1 MKLVFKYLKPFGFSL
16 LIGFCIKVAG
26 TLAELALP
34 YILSHMLDVVVP
46 ANAAQTN
53 LTPVYI
59 WGGIMLVCAVLALVL
74 NIVANRMAARVA
86 RDAAQAV
93 RHDLFAKT
101 MHLSASQTDRFGIP
115 ELETRLTSDT
125 YNIHHFLGM
134 IQRIGV
140 RAPILLVGGI
150 AVSYFLDW
158 RLATVM
164 VALLPFIGVAVFSI
178 SRRGVPLYTA
188 SQKAGD
194 DMVRVVRED
203 IGGIRVIKA
212 LSKKEYERARF
223 DGVNRALVKNE
234 KRAAL
239 TMALTNPL
247 ITILLNVGLVAVVL
261 VGAFLVNV
269 DLSKPGRIIAF
280 IQYFTLI
287 SNAMIVINRIF
298 IMYTK
303 CMASANRIGQV
314 MSAGEELLPDASYLP
329 EQDALSEQDGE
340 PVPPADRI
348 VFEKVSFSYNGEQ
361 NDLEDISFSLPRGAT
376 LGIIGA
382 TGSGKSTL
390 LRLLLRNYD
399 PGQGNVYVD
408 GINIRALSHDELCA
422 HFGTAMQNDF
432 LYADTVRENICFGRE
447 IPEQDLVTAVR
458 VAQAEEFISAFPEGY
473 EHLLTSK
480 GTNISG
486 GQKQRLLIARAL
498 AGKPDILILDDAS
511 SALDYKTDAAL
522 RRDLREHFAET
533 TTVVVAQRVSS
544 VMHADLILV
553 LDEGKVIGKGTHDQL
568 IESCQVYR
576 EIRDSQMG
584 GALLD

>member
-1 MKLVFKYLKPFGFSL
+1 MKLVIKYLKPFGISL

-46 ANAAQTN
+46 KNASAGN
-53 LTPVYI
+53 LTPVFV
-59 WGGIMLVCAVLALVL
+59 WGGVMLLCAVAALVL

-86 RDAAQAV
+86 KNAAQQV

-101 MHLSASQTDRFGIP
+101 MRLSPKQTDAFGIP

-140 RAPILLVGGI
+140 RAPILLIGGI
-150 AVSYFLDW
+150 TMSYFLDW

-164 VALLPFIGVAVFSI
+164 VCLLPFIGISVFFI

-223 DGVNRALVKNE
+223 DRVNRALVKNE
-234 KRAAL
+234 KKAAL

-247 ITILLNVGLVAVVL
+247 ITILLNAGLVAVVL
-261 VGAFLVNV
+261 VGAFLVDA
-269 DLSKPGRIIAF
+269 DLSKQGRIISF

-298 IMYTK
+298 IMTTK
-303 CMASANRIGQV
+303 CLASANRIGTV
-314 MSAGEELLPDASYLP
+314 MSAADELVPDPKGLPLP
-329 EQDALSEQDGE
+329 TSDH
-340 PVPPADRI
+340 I
-348 VFEKVSFSYNGEQ
+348 VFENVSFSYNGEQ

-399 PGQGNVYVD
+399 PQKGNIYV
-408 GINIRALSHDELCA
+408 GGKNIRAMKHEELCA
-422 HFGTAMQNDF
+422 MFGTAMQNDF
-432 LYADTVRENICFGRE
+432 LYADTVKENICFGRE
-447 IPEQDLVTAVR
+447 ISDGDLALAIR
-458 VAQAEEFISAFPEGY
+458 VAQAEEFVSAFPEGV
-473 EHLLTSK
+473 EHELTSK
-480 GTNISG
+480 GTNVSG
-486 GQKQRLLIARAL
+486 GQRQRLLIARAL
-498 AGKPDILILDDAS
+498 AGKPEILILDDAS

-522 RRDLREHFAET
+522 RRDLRLNFADT

-553 LDEGKVIGKGTHDQL
+553 LDEGKIIGKGNHEQL
-568 IESCQVYR
+568 LGSCEVYR

-584 GALLD
+584 GALLE

>member
-1 MKLVFKYLKPFGFSL
+1 MKLVIKYLKPFGISL

-46 ANAAQTN
+46 KNASAGN
-53 LTPVYI
+53 LTPVFV
-59 WGGIMLVCAVLALVL
+59 WGGVMLLCAVAALVL

-86 RDAAQAV
+86 KNAAQQV

-101 MHLSASQTDRFGIP
+101 MRLSPKQTDAFGIP

-140 RAPILLVGGI
+140 RAPILLIGGI
-150 AVSYFLDW
+150 TMSYLLDP

-164 VALLPFIGVAVFSI
+164 VCLLPFIGISVFFI

-223 DGVNRALVKNE
+223 DRVNRALVKNE
-234 KRAAL
+234 KKAAL

-247 ITILLNVGLVAVVL
+247 ITILLNAGLVAVVL
-261 VGAFLVNV
+261 VGAFLVDA
-269 DLSKPGRIIAF
+269 DLSKQGRIISF

-298 IMYTK
+298 IMTTK
-303 CMASANRIGQV
+303 CLASANRIGTV
-314 MSAGEELLPDASYLP
+314 MSAADELVPDPKGLPLP
-329 EQDALSEQDGE
+329 TSDH
-340 PVPPADRI
+340 I
-348 VFEKVSFSYNGEQ
+348 VFENVSFSYNGEQ

-399 PGQGNVYVD
+399 PQKGNIYV
-408 GINIRALSHDELCA
+408 GGKNIRAMKHEELCA
-422 HFGTAMQNDF
+422 MFGTAMQNDF
-432 LYADTVRENICFGRE
+432 LYADTVKENICFGRE
-447 IPEQDLVTAVR
+447 IPDGDLAVAIR
-458 VAQAEEFISAFPEGY
+458 VAQAEEFVSAFPEGV
-473 EHLLTSK
+473 EHELTSK
-480 GTNISG
+480 GTNVSG
-486 GQKQRLLIARAL
+486 GQRQRLLIARAL
-498 AGKPDILILDDAS
+498 AGKPEILILDDAS

-522 RRDLREHFAET
+522 RRDLRLNFADT

-553 LDEGKVIGKGTHDQL
+553 LDEGKIIGKGNHEQL
-568 IESCQVYR
+568 LGSCEVYR

-584 GALLD
+584 GALLE

>member
-1 MKLVFKYLKPFGFSL
+1 MKLVIKYLKPFGFAL
-16 LIGFCIKVAG
+16 LIGFIIKVAG
-26 TLAELALP
+26 TLVELALP

-46 ANAAQTN
+46 SNAPAGN
-53 LTPVYI
+53 MTPVLI
-59 WGGIMLVCAVLALVL
+59 WGGMMILCALAALVL

-86 RDAAQAV
+86 KDAAQAV

-101 MHLSASQTDRFGIP
+101 MRLSPRQTDKFGIP

-140 RAPILLVGGI
+140 RAPILLIGGI

-158 RLATVM
+158 QLATVM
-164 VALLPFIGVAVFSI
+164 VCLLPFIGVSVFYI
-178 SRRGVPLYTA
+178 SRRGVPLYSA

-212 LSKKEYERARF
+212 LSKKQYERERF
-223 DGVNRALVKNE
+223 DVVNRALVRNE
-234 KRAAL
+234 KRASL
-239 TMALTNPL
+239 TMALTNPI
-247 ITILLNVGLVAVVL
+247 ITILLNAGLVAVVL
-261 VGAFLVNV
+261 VGTFLVNKN
-269 DLSKPGRIIAF
+269 LSEQGKIIAF

-298 IMYTK
+298 IMSTK
-303 CMASANRIGQV
+303 CIASANRINAV
-314 MSAGEELLPDASYLP
+314 MDAAEELQQEAKLPLP
-329 EQDALSEQDGE
+329 TTDH
-340 PVPPADRI
+340 I
-348 VFEKVSFSYNGEQ
+348 VFRDVSFSYNGEQ

-399 PGQGNVYVD
+399 VDKGNIYVGGQDV
-408 GINIRALSHDELCA
+408 RTLPHEKLSDM
-422 HFGTAMQNDF
+422 FGTAMQNDF
-432 LYADTVRENICFGRE
+432 VYADTVRENICFGRE
-447 IPEQDLVTAVR
+447 ISDEDLSLALR
-458 VAQAEEFISAFPEGY
+458 VAQAEEFVSAVPEGV
-473 EHLLTSK
+473 EHELTSK
-480 GTNISG
+480 GTNVSG
-486 GQKQRLLIARAL
+486 GQRQRLLIARAL
-498 AGKPDILILDDAS
+498 AGKPEILILDDAS

-522 RRDLREHFAET
+522 RRDLRLRFADT

-553 LDEGKVIGKGTHDQL
+553 LDEGRIIGKGTHEQL
-568 IESCQVYR
+568 LENCSVYR

>member
-1 MKLVFKYLKPFGFSL
+1 MKLVIKYLKPFGISL

-46 ANAAQTN
+46 EHAPTGD
-53 LTPVYI
+53 LTLVFV
-59 WGGIMLVCAVLALVL
+59 WGGVMLLCAVAALVL
-74 NIVANRMAARVA
+74 NIIANRMAARVA
-86 RDAAQAV
+86 KNAAQQV

-101 MHLSASQTDRFGIP
+101 MRLSPKQTDAFGIP

-140 RAPILLVGGI
+140 RAPILLIGGI
-150 AVSYFLDW
+150 TMSYFLDW

-164 VALLPFIGVAVFSI
+164 VCLLPFIGISVFFI

-223 DGVNRALVKNE
+223 DRVNRALVKNE
-234 KRAAL
+234 KKAAL

-247 ITILLNVGLVAVVL
+247 ITILLNAGLVAVVL
-261 VGAFLVNV
+261 VGAFLVDA
-269 DLSKPGRIIAF
+269 DLSKQGRIISF

-298 IMYTK
+298 IMTTK
-303 CMASANRIGQV
+303 CLASANRIGTV
-314 MSAGEELLPDASYLP
+314 MSAADELVPDPKGLPLP
-329 EQDALSEQDGE
+329 TSDH
-340 PVPPADRI
+340 I
-348 VFEKVSFSYNGEQ
+348 VFENVSFSYNGEQ

-399 PGQGNVYVD
+399 PQKGNIYV
-408 GINIRALSHDELCA
+408 GGKNIRAMKHEELCA
-422 HFGTAMQNDF
+422 MFGTAMQNDF
-432 LYADTVRENICFGRE
+432 LYADTVKENICFGRE
-447 IPEQDLVTAVR
+447 IPDGDLALAIR
-458 VAQAEEFISAFPEGY
+458 VAQAEEFVSAFPEGV
-473 EHLLTSK
+473 EHELTSK
-480 GTNISG
+480 GTNVSG
-486 GQKQRLLIARAL
+486 GQRQRLLIARAL
-498 AGKPDILILDDAS
+498 AGKPEILILDDAS

-522 RRDLREHFAET
+522 RRDLRLNFADT

-553 LDEGKVIGKGTHDQL
+553 LDEGKIIGKGNHEQL
-568 IESCQVYR
+568 LGSCEVYR

-584 GALLD
+584 GALLE

>member
-1 MKLVFKYLKPFGFSL
+1 MKLVMKYLKPFGISL
-16 LIGFCIKVAG
+16 LIGFMIKVTG

-46 ANAAQTN
+46 ANAAKGN
-53 LTPVYI
+53 VAPVFI
-59 WGGIMLVCAVLALVL
+59 WGGVMLLCAVAALVL
-74 NIVANRMAARVA
+74 NIIANRMAARVA
-86 RDAAQAV
+86 KNAAQQV

-101 MHLSASQTDRFGIP
+101 MHLSPKQTDTFGIP

-140 RAPILLVGGI
+140 RAPILLIGGI
-150 AVSYFLDW
+150 TMSYFLDW
-158 RLATVM
+158 RMATVM
-164 VALLPFIGVAVFSI
+164 VCLLPFIGLSVFFI
-178 SRRGVPLYTA
+178 SRRGVPLYSA

-223 DGVNRALVKNE
+223 DRVNRALVKNE
-234 KRAAL
+234 KKAAL

-247 ITILLNVGLVAVVL
+247 ITILLNAGLVAVVL
-261 VGAFLVNV
+261 VGAFLVDA
-269 DLSKPGRIIAF
+269 DLSKQGRIISF

-298 IMYTK
+298 IMTTK
-303 CMASANRIGQV
+303 CLASANRIETV
-314 MSAGEELLPDASYLP
+314 MSADEEMVPDESCLPLP
-329 EQDALSEQDGE
+329 TQDH
-340 PVPPADRI
+340 I
-348 VFEKVSFSYNGEQ
+348 VFENVSFSYNGEI

-399 PGQGNVYVD
+399 AQKGNIYV
-408 GINIRALSHDELCA
+408 GGKNIRAMRHEELCA

-432 LYADTVRENICFGRE
+432 LYADTVRENVCFGRE
-447 IPEQDLVTAVR
+447 ITDADLALALR
-458 VAQAEEFISAFPEGY
+458 VAQAEEFVRAFPEGV
-473 EHLLTSK
+473 EHELTSK
-480 GTNISG
+480 GTNVSG
-486 GQKQRLLIARAL
+486 GQRQRLLIARAL
-498 AGKPDILILDDAS
+498 AGKPEILILDDAS

-522 RRDLREHFAET
+522 RRDLRTHFSDT

-553 LDEGKVIGKGTHDQL
+553 LDEGRVIGKGNHEQL
-568 IESCQVYR
+568 LASCPVYR

-584 GALLD
+584 GALLE

>member
-1 MKLVFKYLKPFGFSL
+1 MKLVIKYLKPFGISL

-26 TLAELALP
+26 TVSELALP
-34 YILSHMLDVVVP
+34 YILSHMLDMVVP
-46 ANAAQTN
+46 EHAPAGN
-53 LTPVYI
+53 LTPVFI
-59 WGGIMLVCAVLALVL
+59 WGGVMILCALAALVL

-86 RDAAQAV
+86 KDAAQRV

-101 MHLSASQTDRFGIP
+101 MRLSPKQTDKFGIP

-140 RAPILLVGGI
+140 RAPILLIGGI

-164 VALLPFIGVAVFSI
+164 VCLLPFIGLSVFYI
-178 SRRGVPLYTA
+178 SRRGVPLYAA

-223 DGVNRALVKNE
+223 DTVNRALVKSE
-234 KRAAL
+234 KKASL

-247 ITILLNVGLVAVVL
+247 ITILLNAGLVAVVL

-269 DLSKPGRIIAF
+269 GLSQSGKIIAF

-298 IMYTK
+298 IMSTK
-303 CMASANRIGQV
+303 CIASANRIETV
-314 MSAGEELLPDASYLP
+314 MNAPFELEPEDVGLPLP
-329 EQDALSEQDGE
+329 TSDH
-340 PVPPADRI
+340 I
-348 VFEKVSFSYNGEQ
+348 VFENVSFSYNGEI
-361 NDLEDISFSLPRGAT
+361 NDLENISFSLPRGGT

-399 PGQGNVYVD
+399 PQKGNIY
-408 GINIRALSHDELCA
+408 INGKNVRALAHEELCA
-422 HFGTAMQNDF
+422 MFGTAMQNDF
-432 LYADTVRENICFGRE
+432 VYADTVRENVCFGRE
-447 IPEQDLVTAVR
+447 VSEQDLVLALR
-458 VAQAEEFISAFPEGY
+458 VAQAEEFVSAFPEGV
-473 EHLLTSK
+473 EHELTSK
-480 GTNISG
+480 GTNVSG
-486 GQKQRLLIARAL
+486 GQRQRLLIARAL
-498 AGKPDILILDDAS
+498 AGKPEILILDDAS

-522 RRDLREHFAET
+522 RTDLRQHFADT

-553 LDEGKVIGKGTHDQL
+553 LDEGKIIGKGNHEQL
-568 IESCQVYR
+568 LETCSVYR

-584 GALLD
+584 GALLE

>member
-1 MKLVFKYLKPFGFSL
+1 MKLVMKYLKPFGISL
-16 LIGFCIKVAG
+16 LIGFMIKVTG

-46 ANAAQTN
+46 ANAADGS
-53 LTPVYI
+53 LTPVFV
-59 WGGIMLVCAVLALVL
+59 WGGVMLLCAVAALVL
-74 NIVANRMAARVA
+74 NIIANRMAARVA
-86 RDAAQAV
+86 KNAAQQV

-101 MHLSASQTDRFGIP
+101 MHLSPKQTDTFGIP

-140 RAPILLVGGI
+140 RAPILLIGGI
-150 AVSYFLDW
+150 TMSYFLDW
-158 RLATVM
+158 RMATVM
-164 VALLPFIGVAVFSI
+164 VCLLPFIGLSVFFI
-178 SRRGVPLYTA
+178 SRRGVPLYSA

-223 DGVNRALVKNE
+223 DRVNRALVKHE
-234 KRAAL
+234 KKAAL

-247 ITILLNVGLVAVVL
+247 ITILLNAGLVAVVL
-261 VGAFLVNV
+261 VGAFLVDA
-269 DLSKPGRIIAF
+269 DLSKQGRIISF

-298 IMYTK
+298 IMTTK
-303 CMASANRIGQV
+303 CLASANRIETV
-314 MSAGEELLPDASYLP
+314 MSADEEMVPDESCLPLP
-329 EQDALSEQDGE
+329 TQDH
-340 PVPPADRI
+340 I
-348 VFEKVSFSYNGEQ
+348 VFENVSFSYNGEI

-399 PGQGNVYVD
+399 AQKGNIYV
-408 GINIRALSHDELCA
+408 GGKNIRAMRHEELCA

-432 LYADTVRENICFGRE
+432 LYADTVRENVCFGRE
-447 IPEQDLVTAVR
+447 ITDADLALALR
-458 VAQAEEFISAFPEGY
+458 VAQAEEFVRAFPEGV
-473 EHLLTSK
+473 EHELTSK
-480 GTNISG
+480 GTNVSG
-486 GQKQRLLIARAL
+486 GQRQRLLIARAL
-498 AGKPDILILDDAS
+498 AGKPEILILDDAS

-522 RRDLREHFAET
+522 RRDLRTHFSDT

-553 LDEGKVIGKGTHDQL
+553 LDEGRVIGKGNHEQL
-568 IESCQVYR
+568 LASCPVYR

-584 GALLD
+584 GALLE

>member
-1 MKLVFKYLKPFGFSL
+1 MKLVIKYLKPFGFAL
-16 LIGFCIKVAG
+16 LIGFVIKVAG
-26 TLAELALP
+26 TLVELALP
-34 YILSHMLDVVVP
+34 SILSHMLDVVVP
-46 ANAAQTN
+46 VNAPSGN
-53 LTPVYI
+53 LTPVFV
-59 WGGIMLVCAVLALVL
+59 WGGIMILCALAALVL

-86 RDAAQAV
+86 KDAAQAV

-101 MHLSASQTDRFGIP
+101 MRLSPRQTDKFGIP

-140 RAPILLVGGI
+140 RAPILLIGGI

-158 RLATVM
+158 QLATVM
-164 VALLPFIGVAVFSI
+164 VCLLPFIGLSVFYI
-178 SRRGVPLYTA
+178 SRRGVPLYSA

-212 LSKKEYERARF
+212 LSKKEYERERF
-223 DGVNRALVKNE
+223 DTVNRALVRNE
-234 KRAAL
+234 KRASL
-239 TMALTNPL
+239 TMALTNPI
-247 ITILLNVGLVAVVL
+247 ITILLNAGLVAVVL
-261 VGAFLVNV
+261 VGAFLVNE
-269 DLSKPGRIIAF
+269 DLSEQGKIIAF

-298 IMYTK
+298 IMSTK
-303 CMASANRIGQV
+303 CIASANRINAV
-314 MSAGEELLPDASYLP
+314 MDAAEELQQEAKLPLP
-329 EQDALSEQDGE
+329 TTDH
-340 PVPPADRI
+340 I
-348 VFEKVSFSYNGEQ
+348 VFRDVSFSYNGEQ

-399 PGQGNVYVD
+399 VDKGNIYVGGQDV
-408 GINIRALSHDELCA
+408 RTLPHEKLSDM
-422 HFGTAMQNDF
+422 FGTAMQNDF
-432 LYADTVRENICFGRE
+432 VYADTVRENICFGRE
-447 IPEQDLVTAVR
+447 ISDEDLELALR
-458 VAQAEEFISAFPEGY
+458 VAQAEEFVSAFPEGV
-473 EHLLTSK
+473 EHELTSK
-480 GTNISG
+480 GTNVSG
-486 GQKQRLLIARAL
+486 GQRQRLLIARAL
-498 AGKPDILILDDAS
+498 AGKPEILILDDAS

-522 RRDLREHFAET
+522 RRDLRLHFAGT

-553 LDEGKVIGKGTHDQL
+553 LDEGKIIGKGNHEQL
-568 IESCQVYR
+568 LENCPVYR

>member
-1 MKLVFKYLKPFGFSL
+1 MKLVMKYLKPFGISL
-16 LIGFCIKVAG
+16 LIGFMIKVTG

-46 ANAAQTN
+46 ANAKEGN
-53 LTPVYI
+53 LTPVFV
-59 WGGIMLVCAVLALVL
+59 WGGVMLLCAVAALVL
-74 NIVANRMAARVA
+74 NIIANRMAARVA
-86 RDAAQAV
+86 KNAAQRV

-101 MHLSASQTDRFGIP
+101 MHLSPKQTDTFGIP

-140 RAPILLVGGI
+140 RAPILLIGGI
-150 AVSYFLDW
+150 TMSYFLDW
-158 RLATVM
+158 RMATVM
-164 VALLPFIGVAVFSI
+164 VCLLPFIGLSVFFI

-223 DGVNRALVKNE
+223 DRVNRALVKNE
-234 KRAAL
+234 KKAAL

-247 ITILLNVGLVAVVL
+247 ITILLNAGLVAVVL
-261 VGAFLVNV
+261 VGAFLVDA
-269 DLSKPGRIIAF
+269 DLSKQGRIISF

-298 IMYTK
+298 IMTTK
-303 CMASANRIGQV
+303 CLASANRIETV
-314 MSAGEELLPDASYLP
+314 MSAAEEMTPDQSCLPLP
-329 EQDALSEQDGE
+329 TQDH
-340 PVPPADRI
+340 I
-348 VFEKVSFSYNGEQ
+348 VFENVSFSYNGEI

-399 PGQGNVYVD
+399 AQKGNIYV
-408 GINIRALSHDELCA
+408 GGKNIRAMSHEALCA

-432 LYADTVRENICFGRE
+432 LYADTVRENVCFGRE
-447 IPEQDLVTAVR
+447 ITDADLSLALR
-458 VAQAEEFISAFPEGY
+458 VAQAEEFVSAFPKGV
-473 EHLLTSK
+473 EHELTSK
-480 GTNISG
+480 GTNVSG
-486 GQKQRLLIARAL
+486 GQRQRLLIARAL
-498 AGKPDILILDDAS
+498 AGKPEILILDDAS

-522 RRDLREHFAET
+522 RRDLRLNFADT

-553 LDEGKVIGKGTHDQL
+553 LDEGKVIGKGNHEQL
-568 IESCQVYR
+568 LENCSVYR

-584 GALLD
+584 GALLE

>member
-1 MKLVFKYLKPFGFSL
+1 MKLVIKYLKPFGFSL
-16 LIGFCIKVAG
+16 LIGFIIKVSG

-46 ANAAQTN
+46 ANAEKGN
-53 LTPVYI
+53 VTPVFI
-59 WGGIMLVCAVLALVL
+59 WGGVMLLCAVAALVL

-86 RDAAQAV
+86 KNAAQRV

-101 MHLSASQTDRFGIP
+101 MRLSPRQTDQFGIP

-140 RAPILLVGGI
+140 RAPILLIGGI
-150 AVSYFLDW
+150 AMSYFLDW
-158 RLATVM
+158 RMATVM
-164 VALLPFIGVAVFSI
+164 VCLLPFIGISVFFI

-212 LSKKEYERARF
+212 LSKKEYERERF
-223 DGVNRALVKNE
+223 DRVNRALVKNE
-234 KRAAL
+234 KKAAL

-247 ITILLNVGLVAVVL
+247 ITILLNAGLVAVVL

-269 DLSKPGRIIAF
+269 GLSQSGKIIAF

-298 IMYTK
+298 IMTTK
-303 CMASANRIGQV
+303 CIASANRIETV
-314 MSAGEELLPDASYLP
+314 MHAPTELSPEDGGLPLP
-329 EQDALSEQDGE
+329 TKDH
-340 PVPPADRI
+340 I
-348 VFEKVSFSYNGEQ
+348 VFENVSFSYNGEQ
-361 NDLEDISFSLPRGAT
+361 NDLEDISFSLPRGGT

-399 PGQGNVYVD
+399 PSEGKIY
-408 GINIRALSHDELCA
+408 INGHDVRGMQHEQLCA
-422 HFGTAMQNDF
+422 MFGTAMQNDF
-432 LYADTVRENICFGRE
+432 VYADSVRENICFGRE
-447 IPEQDLVTAVR
+447 ISDEDLSLALR
-458 VAQAEEFISAFPEGY
+458 VAQAEEFVSAFPEGV
-473 EHLLTSK
+473 EHALTSK
-480 GTNISG
+480 GTNVSG
-486 GQKQRLLIARAL
+486 GQRQRLLIARAL
-498 AGKPDILILDDAS
+498 AGKPEILILDDAS

-522 RRDLREHFAET
+522 RRDLRTHFAGT

-553 LDEGKVIGKGTHDQL
+553 LDEGKIIGKGTHEQL
-568 IESCQVYR
+568 LETCSVYR

-584 GALLD
+584 GALLE